1 MNILQVAP
9 LFTASPQDF
18 GSGVVR
24 VVYQVSK
31 ELVKRGHAVTICTSS
46 SADGVSSH
54 KQIKNTINPVILDG
68 IRVFFFPYSI
78 SYNLFYFTP
87 QVLPYL
93 KKNLDTFD
101 VAHLHDVRS
110 FQSIITHHY
119 ARERGFPYVL
129 QLHGSYLGTI
139 KGSKLMWLLDTV
151 LSNKVLRDS
160 KRVIALTNTEVEYYR
175 KKGIASGAIDVVGN
189 GVEIPQY
196 CGETAAGRF
205 REKFAIRDDQF
216 IVLYVGRIA
225 SSKGLDML
233 VKAF

>member
-119 ARERGFPYVL
+119 ARER
-129 QLHGSYLGTI
+129 
-139 KGSKLMWLLDTV
+139 
-151 LSNKVLRDS
+151 
-160 KRVIALTNTEVEYYR
+160 
-175 KKGIASGAIDVVGN
+175 
-189 GVEIPQY
+189 
-196 CGETAAGRF
+196 
-205 REKFAIRDDQF
+205 
-216 IVLYVGRIA
+216 
-225 SSKGLDML
+225 
-233 VKAF
+233 